1 MTRQELYK
9 ALEGEKIIMYDK
21 FVSHLNRT
29 PLPELAARWT
39 GVLELA
45 KEHEIAKNRA
55 DWLAMFMWNSSALTV
70 GEKVLAEREEARLHE
85 MARKA
90 EAERKQREAEI
101 HEKLSRR
108 KLIFWKHCSEYDRR
122 QLVKNYLPNTDD
134 FYQEYVREN
143 YLDHLNDMSDR
154 MALLWFW
161 NVLPPFSLES
171 LPFKK
176 PEAKAA

>member
-9 ALEGEKIIMYDK
+9 AMESEKIIMYDK

-29 PLPELAARWT
+29 PLLELAARWA

-45 KEHEIAKNRA
+45 KEHEVAKNRA
-55 DWLAMFMWNSSALTV
+55 DWLAMFMWNSTALTV
-70 GEKVLAEREEARLHE
+70 GEKILAGKKEARRLE
-85 MARKA
+85 AARKA
-90 EAERKQREAEI
+90 EWECKQREAEI
-101 HEKLSRR
+101 HEKLSHR

-134 FYQEYVREN
+134 FYQEYIREN

-161 NVLPPFSLES
+161 NALPPFSLES
-171 LPFKK
+171 LPFEK
-176 PEAKAA
+176 PVARAA

>member
-9 ALEGEKIIMYDK
+9 AMELEKIILYDE
-21 FVSHLNRT
+21 FVSHLKRT
-29 PLPELAARWT
+29 PFPELAARWA

-45 KEHEIAKNRA
+45 KENQVAKNRA
-55 DWLAMFMWNSSALTV
+55 DWLAMFMWNSTALTV
-70 GEKVLAEREEARLHE
+70 GEKILAERKESRRREV
-85 MARKA
+85 ARKA
-90 EAERKQREAEI
+90 EAERKMRETEI
-101 HEKLSRR
+101 DEKLSHR

-122 QLVKNYLPNTDD
+122 QLVKNYLPNTDN

-161 NVLPPFSLES
+161 NALPPFSLES
-171 LPFKK
+171 RLFKT

>member
-9 ALEGEKIIMYDK
+9 AMESEKIIMYDK

-29 PLPELAARWT
+29 PLPELAVRWT

-45 KEHEIAKNRA
+45 KEHEVAKNRA
-55 DWLAMFMWNSSALTV
+55 DWLTMFMWNSTALTV

-90 EAERKQREAEI
+90 EAERKQRETEI
-101 HEKLSRR
+101 NEKLSWR

-161 NVLPPFSLES
+161 NALPPFSLES

>member
-1 MTRQELYK
+1 
-9 ALEGEKIIMYDK
+9 MYDK

-29 PLPELAARWT
+29 PLSELAARWV

-45 KEHEIAKNRA
+45 KEHEVAKNRA
-55 DWLAMFMWNSSALTV
+55 DWLAMFMWNSTALTV
-70 GEKVLAEREEARLHE
+70 GDKELAERKEARRRE
-85 MARKA
+85 AVRKA
-90 EAERKQREAEI
+90 EVEQKHQEAEI
-101 HEKLSRR
+101 YKKLSCR

-134 FYQEYVREN
+134 FYQQYVSEN
-143 YLDHLNDMSDR
+143 YLDHLNDISDHT
-154 MALLWFW
+154 ALLWFW
-161 NVLPPFSLES
+161 NALPPFSLES